1 MRSEPTREWQAT
13 VDHTRNEAMRTIR
26 DIRSGVVNEEDVD
39 KMQNFILFA
48 LALML
53 MEGDKKW
60 ARAKLNAEIPSAT
73 CSFAVPY
80 FYFIV

>member
-1 MRSEPTREWQAT
+1 MRSKPTREWQAT

-26 DIRSGVVNEEDVD
+26 DIRSGVVNEEDID

-60 ARAKLNAEIPSAT
+60 ARAKLNAEIM
-73 CSFAVPY
+73 SFL
-80 FYFIV
+80 IEKD

>member
-1 MRSEPTREWQAT
+1 
-13 VDHTRNEAMRTIR
+13 MRTISE
-26 DIRSGVVNEEDVD
+26 IRQGVVNEEDID

-60 ARAKLNAEIPSAT
+60 ARAKINAELMSLMKENQ
-73 CSFAVPY
+73 
-80 FYFIV
+80 

>member
-1 MRSEPTREWQAT
+1 MRAEPTREWQAT
-13 VDHTRNEAMRTIR
+13 VDHTRSEAMRTIN
-26 DIRSGVVNEEDVD
+26 DIRSGVVNEEDID

-60 ARAKLNAEIPSAT
+60 ARAKLNAEIM
-73 CSFAVPY
+73 SF
-80 FYFIV
+80 IKK

>member
-26 DIRSGVVNEEDVD
+26 DIRSGVVNEEDID

-60 ARAKLNAEIPSAT
+60 ARAKLNAEIM
-73 CSFAVPY
+73 SFL
-80 FYFIV
+80 IEKN